1 MKRKIILEGELG
13 EKFGRERFLN
23 VDSFA
28 QLSNCLSANFDDYED
43 FLLDCDKKG
52 ISFLCRVDD
61 TPITDEK
68 ELLLNHG
75 KGTLIITPIPAGAGI
90 ISSIVKTIAGFALIV
105 VGAAFMLFGGA
116 AGFLV
121 GSLMMIAGNLLFAQG
136 MAELLAPDPLKTEP
150 KEDDY
155 LFKGA
160 GAIIKER
167 DPIPVCYGEVRIP
180 ARSISYE
187 MRNEKS
193 NITNSSSS
201 GLSQGQQGR
210 KGGWLWKILKKEV

>member
-1 MKRKIILEGELG
+1 VKRKIILEGELG

-28 QLSNCLSANFDDYED
+28 QLSNCLSANFDDYQD
-43 FLLDCDKKG
+43 FLLDCDEKG

-68 ELLLNHG
+68 ELFLNYG
-75 KGTLIITPIPAGAGI
+75 KGTLIITPIPAGAGMF
-90 ISSIVKTIAGFALIV
+90 SSVLKTIAGFALIV
-105 VGAAFMLFGGA
+105 VGAAFILFGGP
-116 AGFLV
+116 AGFV
-121 GSLMMIAGNLLFAQG
+121 IGSIMMIAGNLLFAQG
-136 MAELLAPDPLKTEP
+136 MSELLAPDPLKSEP
-150 KEDDY
+150 KEEDY

-180 ARSISYE
+180 ARSVSYE

-193 NITNSSSS
+193 TITNSSSS
-201 GLSQGQQGR
+201 GHSQGQQGR
-210 KGGWLWKILKKEV
+210 KGGFLRKVIKLA

>member
-28 QLSNCLSANFDDYED
+28 ELSKCLSANFDDYQD
-43 FLLDCDKKG
+43 FLLDCDEKG

-68 ELLLNHG
+68 ELLLNYG
-75 KGTLIITPIPAGAGI
+75 EGALIITPIPAGAGVF
-90 ISSIVKTIAGFALIV
+90 SSILKTITGFALIV
-105 VGAAFMLFGGA
+105 VGAIIAIVGGPVGWAIGGA
-116 AGFLV
+116 
-121 GSLMMIAGNLLFAQG
+121 MIIAGNLLFAQG
-136 MAELLAPDPLKTEP
+136 ISELMAPDPLKSEP

-201 GLSQGQQGR
+201 GYSQGQQGR
-210 KGGWLWKILKKEV
+210 RGGWIRRAVRNA